1 MTEAACA
8 SCGRAT
14 DSVDRRRPISAALCE
29 RCLNMLAAGADPAK
43 CREIMRGIDAPVL
56 LMQPNPRLVYAANEA
71 ALALF
76 NRSVHET
83 DGRRGGEVFGCI
95 HSFTVA
101 GCGKDVNC
109 DTCRIKAGIVDT
121 FGGTVGS
128 AINATLIIR
137 GDVDVPYSMTI
148 STEPV
153 GPYALMRI
161 DEFRMQEA
169 PSR

>member
-1 MTEAACA
+1 MTEPACA
-8 SCGRAT
+8 SCGRPI
-14 DSVDRRRPISAALCE
+14 DVSNRRRPISAAICE
-29 RCLNMLAAGADPAK
+29 RCLHMMAAGADPAK

-56 LMQPNPRLVYAANEA
+56 LMQPNPRLVYAANDA
-71 ALALF
+71 ALTLF
-76 NRSVHET
+76 NRSAHEA
-83 DGRRGGEVFGCI
+83 DGRRGGEVFSCI

-109 DTCRIKAGIVDT
+109 DTCRIKAGIVNT

-137 GDVDVPYSMTI
+137 GDEDIPYSMTI

-153 GPYALMRI
+153 GAYALVRI
-161 DEFRMQEA
+161 DEFRMQKA

>member
-1 MTEAACA
+1 MTEPACA
-8 SCGRAT
+8 SCGRAL
-14 DSVDRRRPISAALCE
+14 DAADRRRPISAALCE
-29 RCLNMLAAGADPAK
+29 RCLDMMAAEADPTK
-43 CREIMRGIDAPVL
+43 CCEIMRGIDAPVL
-56 LMQPNPRLVYAANEA
+56 LMQPNPRLVYAANDA

-76 NRSVHET
+76 NRSAHEAE
-83 DGRRGGEVFGCI
+83 GRRGGEVFGCI

-137 GDVDVPYSMTI
+137 GDEDIPYSMTI
-148 STEPV
+148 STESI
-153 GPYALMRI
+153 GTYALVRI
-161 DEFRMQEA
+161 DQFRMQEA
-169 PSR
+169 P